1 MKLNYVEC
9 PICSSK
15 DDYKVI
21 IKENFKLKDIN
32 INTFSA
38 RRLPDRLHYRIV
50 KCNKCQLVRSNPVIS
65 SDIITKLYKN
75 SILTYQD
82 EINNLIKTYYN
93 YLKPVLGK
101 MSFNDNILE
110 IGCGNG
116 FMLNFLFG
124 LGYKNVFG
132 VEPSSGAVERASK
145 NIVKNIKV
153 DVFKKNLFKDDYF
166 KFIFFFQTFDH
177 IADPNGFLEECYRIL
192 KKGGYILSFNHNIK
206 SFTSRLLGEKSP
218 IIDIEHTFLYSSSTI
233 KKIFKKNKFDVTEIK
248 SPTSIISLKHFFW
261 LLPLHKNLKQKI
273 LNSKSLFL
281 KKNIKLKLG
290 NLCILA
296 QKNNY

>member
-1 MKLNYVEC
+1 MKLNYIDC
-9 PICSSK
+9 PICGSK

-38 RRLPDRLHYRIV
+38 RRLPDRLHFKIV
-50 KCNKCQLVRSNPVIS
+50 KCNKCQLVRSNPVID
-65 SDIITKLYKN
+65 SDIITELYKN

-82 EINNLIKTYYN
+82 EITNLITTYYN

-101 MSFNDNILE
+101 MSFDDNILE

-116 FMLNFLFG
+116 FILNFLFE

-132 VEPSSGAVERASK
+132 IEPSNNAVKKANK
-145 NIVKNIKV
+145 NIVENIKV
-153 DVFKKNLFKDDYF
+153 DIFKKNLFKKDYF
-166 KFIFFFQTFDH
+166 KFIFSFQTFDH
-177 IADPNGFLEECYRIL
+177 ISDPNGFLEECYKIL
-192 KKGGYILSFNHNIK
+192 KKGGYMLSFNHDVN
-206 SFTSRLLGEKSP
+206 SFINRLLGVKSP
-218 IIDIEHTFLYSSSTI
+218 IIDIEHTFLYSPSTI
-233 KKIFKKNKFDVTEIK
+233 KKIFEKNKFVVIEIK

-261 LLPLHKNLKQKI
+261 LLPLPQNLKQKI
-273 LNSKSLFL
+273 INSKSLFL

-296 QKNNY
+296 QKNY

>member
-1 MKLNYVEC
+1 MMKLNYINC
-9 PICSSK
+9 PICNSK

-21 IKENFKLKDIN
+21 IKENFEFKDLN

-38 RRLPDRLHYRIV
+38 RRLPDRLHYQIV
-50 KCNKCQLVRSNPVIS
+50 KCNKCKLVRSNPVID
-65 SDIITKLYKN
+65 SDRITELYKN

-82 EINNLIKTYYN
+82 EITNLITTYFN
-93 YLKPVLGK
+93 YLKPVLRK

-116 FMLNFLFG
+116 FILNFLFE

-132 VEPSSGAVERASK
+132 VEPSNNAVKKANHK
-145 NIVKNIKV
+145 ITGNIKT
-153 DVFKKNLFKDDYF
+153 DIFKKNLFEKDYF

-177 IADPNGFLEECYRIL
+177 ISDPNGFLEECYKIL
-192 KKGGYILSFNHNIK
+192 KKGGYILSFTHDIK
-206 SFTSRLLGEKSP
+206 SFTSRLLGGKSP
-218 IIDIEHTFLYSSSTI
+218 IIDIEHTFLYSPSTI
-233 KKIFKKNKFDVTEIK
+233 KKIFEKNKFDVTEIK

-261 LLPLHKNLKQKI
+261 LLPLPQNLKQKI
-273 LNSKSLFL
+273 INSKSSFF

-296 QKNNY
+296 QKNY

>member
-1 MKLNYVEC
+1 MKLNYINC
-9 PICSSK
+9 PICNSEG
-15 DDYKVI
+15 DYEVI
-21 IKENFKLKDIN
+21 IKENFEFKDLN

-38 RRLPDRLHYRIV
+38 RRLPDRLHYQIV
-50 KCNKCQLVRSNPVIS
+50 KCNKCKLVRSNPVIDS
-65 SDIITKLYKN
+65 GRITELYKN

-82 EINNLIKTYYN
+82 EITNLTKTYFN
-93 YLKPVLGK
+93 YLKSVLSK
-101 MSFNDNILE
+101 ISFNDNILE

-116 FMLNFLFG
+116 FLLNFLFE

-132 VEPSSGAVERASK
+132 VEPSNNAVKKVNK
-145 NIVKNIKV
+145 NIVENIKV
-153 DVFKKNLFKDDYF
+153 DIFKKNLFKEDYF

-177 IADPNGFLEECYRIL
+177 ISDPNGFLEECYKIL
-192 KKGGYILSFNHNIK
+192 KKGGYILSFNHDIK

-218 IIDIEHTFLYSSSTI
+218 IIDIEHTFLYSPSTI
-233 KKIFKKNKFDVTEIK
+233 KKIFEKNKFDVTEIK

-261 LLPLHKNLKQKI
+261 LLPLPQNLKQKI
-273 LNSKSLFL
+273 LNSKSSFL